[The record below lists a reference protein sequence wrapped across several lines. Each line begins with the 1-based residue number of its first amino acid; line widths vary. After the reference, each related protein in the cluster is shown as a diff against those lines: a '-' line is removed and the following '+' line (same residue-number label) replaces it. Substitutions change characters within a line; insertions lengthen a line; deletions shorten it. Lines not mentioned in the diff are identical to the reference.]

1 MWNDRLGGRPPV
13 SVERSVLKGG
23 VESSPMQNGLQSK
36 GSQAVECSR
45 GGTKLLRSWWSCS
58 WLLRSTDSGSG
69 CCSRCAAAARS
80 SGCGASAASRCLAA
94 WGTAAACWC
103 CTARS
108 CTRRLRTAGGAD
120 PLGPTLW
127 SLAAA
132 TVSSLSAISDQND
145 CQQSSKR
152 EHHLADHIKLLNRL
166 GISCELYGMAPRRPE
181 LPDSA
186 SLDRCL
192 GVYVDIPEQ
201 ATRLK

>member
-1 MWNDRLGGRPPV
+1 
-13 SVERSVLKGG
+13 
-23 VESSPMQNGLQSK
+23 MQNGLQSK

-58 WLLRSTDSGSG
+58 WLLRSTDSGCG
-69 CCSRCAAAARS
+69 WCSRSTAAARS
-80 SGCGASAASRCLAA
+80 SSCGASAASRCLAA
-94 WGTAAACWC
+94 WGTSAASRCLAAWGTSAACWC

-108 CTRRLRTAGGAD
+108 CTRRLSTARTAV
-120 PLGPTLW
+120 T
-127 SLAAA
+127 
-132 TVSSLSAISDQND
+132 SAPSTGLCIINHQND

-166 GISCELYGMAPRRPE
+166 GISCELHGMAPRRPE

-192 GVYVDIPEQ
+192 GVYVDIPEE